1 MDMVRALQSAKSRD
15 EPRRT
20 AETHGA
26 RCGAACQRVGLHRT
40 DGPAGADAKS
50 QRESQSVDPL
60 FGADRAGFALCP
72 YRVASS
78 VY

>member
-60 FGADRAGFALCP
+60 
-72 YRVASS
+72 SS
-78 VY
+78 VPIGPGSRCVHIE